1 MKTNLK
7 FVACILVAAASLQI
21 CCKRQILCATCAE
34 QNKPPIAVA
43 GSDKIITLP
52 TDSVLLDATA
62 CSDPDGMIS
71 SYLWTKISGPA
82 SFSLAR
88 PSDSI
93 VKVTALDIR
102 S

>member
-21 CCKRQILCATCAE
+21 SCKRQILCATCAE

-52 TDSVLLDATA
+52 TEKVDLTF
-62 CSDPDGMIS
+62 SDPDGMIS
-71 SYLWTKISGPA
+71 NDLLKNIRPCFFSYH
-82 SFSLAR
+82 
-88 PSDSI
+88 
-93 VKVTALDIR
+93 VTI
-102 S
+102 